1 MRTLTRQ
8 LIIINR
14 IGTCD
19 ETEREKG
26 ERANNLNNHL
36 FIIYIKGLVGVY
48 IGEREI
54 YKMHFCEF

>member
-1 MRTLTRQ
+1 MC
-8 LIIINR
+8 IYKY
-14 IGTCD
+14 D

-26 ERANNLNNHL
+26 EGAENLNNHGDL

-54 YKMHFCEF
+54 YKKHFCEF

>member
-1 MRTLTRQ
+1 MC
-8 LIIINR
+8 IYKY
-14 IGTCD
+14 D

-26 ERANNLNNHL
+26 EGAENLNNHL

-54 YKMHFCEF
+54 YKEHFCEF